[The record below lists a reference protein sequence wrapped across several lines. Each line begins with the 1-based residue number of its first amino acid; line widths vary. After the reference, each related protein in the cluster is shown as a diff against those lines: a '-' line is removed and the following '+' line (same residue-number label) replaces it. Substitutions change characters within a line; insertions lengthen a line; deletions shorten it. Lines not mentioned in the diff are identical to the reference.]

1 VIEELVGLPEGVF
14 GLRVGGTLTVEDYEK
29 VIGPMVERARE
40 AHGRLRCLIEIDADF
55 HGLTPAAVLDDV
67 GMGLGTVGAYDGVAV
82 VTDKTGLRTA
92 TEWAAFV
99 TPFPMRVFPAGARAE
114 AAQWLADLP
123 ADATVQVALDAATGV
138 ATAEVDQALRIED
151 FERLAATVDPWTRE
165 HGELRGL
172 VLHIRRVPGWTSLG
186 SVIRHVQFV
195 VGHHGKIRRIALVS
209 DTPVAS
215 TVAAAADR
223 VVHPQV
229 RPFAGTDLTAA
240 QAWAAGD

>member
-1 VIEELVGLPEGVF
+1 MIEELVGLPHGVF
-14 GLRVGGTLTVEDYEK
+14 GLRVGGRLTVEDYEK
-29 VIGPMVERARE
+29 VIGPMVQRARE
-40 AHGRLRCLIEIDADF
+40 ADGRLRCLIEIQADF
-55 HGLTPAAVLDDV
+55 EGLTPAAVLDDI
-67 GMGLGTVGAYDGVAV
+67 GLGLGTVGAYDGVAV
-82 VTDKTGLRTA
+82 VTDRTALRTA

-99 TPFPMRVFPAGARAE
+99 VPFPMKVFPAGGREE
-114 AAQWLADLP
+114 AAQWLAALP
-123 ADATVQVALDAATGV
+123 AEARVEVALDAETGV
-138 ATAEVDQALRIED
+138 VTAEVDQALRIED

-172 VLHIRRVPGWTSLG
+172 VLHIRRIPGWTSLG

-195 VGHHGKIRRIALVS
+195 VGHHAKIRRIALVS

-223 VVHPQV
+223 LVHPRV
-229 RPFAGTDLTAA
+229 RPFAGTDLAAA